1 MEMVASESS
10 YRNNNNI
17 IKTLID
23 FPYLTITVIII
34 IFFIKLVAVLL
45 MFPTIIILVIFLT
58 VLIMITMIIKMI
70 MVTITIII
78 VNHHSNFF

>member
-34 IFFIKLVAVLL
+34 FFIKLVAVLL
-45 MFPTIIILVIFLT
+45 IFPTIIILVIFLT